1 MRRILLAALL
11 ALVPALAL
19 AQSAG
24 YRIQPGDQLAITV
37 LEDDTLNRE
46 VLVLPDGSI
55 SVPLAGTISAAG
67 RSVDSVESTIA
78 DRLASNFAV
87 RPSVFVSVV
96 AVNEL
101 GLTFP
106 IFVVGQVANPGVVEV
121 EAGTTLLQAIALGG
135 GLDRFAATKR
145 IQLRRRDPSTGQER
159 LYIFNYR
166 AVERGGAIESMITL
180 REGDVILVPERRL
193 FE

>member
-1 MRRILLAALL
+1 MRKILLAALL

-67 RSVDSVESTIA
+67 RSGDAVENTIA

-96 AVNEL
+96 AVSEL
-101 GLTFP
+101 GPTFP
-106 IFVVGQVANPGVVEV
+106 IYVVGQVLEPGVREV
-121 EAGTTLLQAIALGG
+121 EAGTTLLQAIALSG

-145 IQLRRRDPSTGQER
+145 IQLRRRDPATGQER

-166 AVERGGAIESMITL
+166 AVERGGAIESMITM
-180 REGDVILVPERRL
+180 REGDVIIVPERRL